1 MISARGF
8 TRGCRIYP
16 GGSKRNIA
24 DFALFWQLRR
34 YHRPDAPGCR
44 KHREPSLTDF
54 CDGIMYSKIK
64 QENWATLLKITPQKM
79 PKIKSVAQFNKRI
92 RFRMQRTEPAP
103 HSSSRRNTTKKSN
116 CLVKRY
122 AGKVQRPSRFDKSK
136 KLCIIVNEQ
145 KICRGLLP
153 TTSLQLNHNL

>member
-92 RFRMQRTEPAP
+92 RFHMQRTEPAP
-103 HSSSRRNTTKKSN
+103 HSGSRRNTAKSIAIWS
-116 CLVKRY
+116 Y
-122 AGKVQRPSRFDKSK
+122 AMSIKPRDRADLTNQKS
-136 KLCIIVNEQ
+136 CVIISN
-145 KICRGLLP
+145 G
-153 TTSLQLNHNL
+153 TTCSKEVL